1 MPIQRVQKILAHAGI
16 ASRRKC
22 EELIKEGKVSV
33 NNKLITIGDKADPDK
48 DIIKVNSERI
58 KPERKRYIILNKPKG
73 YVTTAYDPRGR
84 KTVIDLVDV
93 KERIFPVGRLDL
105 FSEGLLIL
113 TNDGDFANKVMHPRY
128 EKTKTYN
135 AMLDRP
141 LTNDDLIRLNKGIV
155 IEKRKVVPDNLFL
168 NNKDKKNAVISIHE
182 GRHKIV
188 KRLFKELGYYITA
201 LKRTRIGSI
210 TLKDLAS
217 GEWRELEKKEIE
229 SIVGND

>member
-1 MPIQRVQKILAHAGI
+1 MVLQRVQKILAHAGI

-22 EELIKEGKVSV
+22 EEIIKEGKVSV
-33 NNKLITIGDKADPDK
+33 NNKIITIGDKADPKNDV
-48 DIIKVNSERI
+48 IKVNGERI
-58 KPERKRYIILNKPKG
+58 KSEKKRYIILNKPKG

-84 KTVIDLVDV
+84 KTVIDLVDM

-105 FSEGLLIL
+105 FSEGLLVL
-113 TNDGDFANKVMHPRY
+113 TNDGDFANRIMHPKY

-135 AMLDRP
+135 AMLDRK
-141 LTNDDLIRLNKGIV
+141 LEHDDLTRLKTGIV

-168 NNKDKKNAVISIHE
+168 NNKDKRNVVISIHE

-210 TLKDLAS
+210 TLKGLTS
-217 GEWRELEKKEIE
+217 GEWRELERKEIE
-229 SIVGND
+229 SLMKE

>member
-1 MPIQRVQKILAHAGI
+1 MVLQRVQKILAHAGI

-22 EELIKEGKVSV
+22 EEIIKEGKVSV
-33 NNKLITIGDKADPDK
+33 NNKVITIGDKADPDK
-48 DIIKVNSERI
+48 DVIKVNGERI
-58 KPERKRYIILNKPKG
+58 KSEKKRYIILNKPKG

-84 KTVIDLVDV
+84 KTVIDLVDM

-113 TNDGDFANKVMHPRY
+113 TNDGDFANRIMHPRY

-135 AMLDRP
+135 AMLDRK
-141 LTNDDLIRLNKGIV
+141 LEHDDLTRLKTGIV

-168 NNKDKKNAVISIHE
+168 NNKDKRNVVISIHE

-188 KRLFKELGYYITA
+188 KRLFKELGYYITS

-210 TLKDLAS
+210 TLKSLAS

-229 SIVGND
+229 SLMKE